1 MRRMFL
7 MSSVLLT
14 VPFYAGTAGAEVC
27 IAEEDC
33 NNLGYTEDKACT
45 DGLKC
50 PFGEKWHCPDKKC
63 QIGWILNSDMSCTEN
78 VESGKTPIAVVVYM
92 DDNGNGQAMTASP
105 INSSSLTWSS
115 TAMAKTDIPSLPNI
129 MQNQFA
135 TDINSCQNSF
145 YIAAYGDSS
154 KFPAVWAAKN
164 YTPAAAPNTKWKW
177 CLPSAGILRS
187 VIDNKEVINKAIDLL
202 GGRRIEETSSKNE
215 GILSSSE
222 ADGTWIW
229 EICYSRDLCTLYKD
243 YTNGNFLYSVRPV
256 IEFNIDTGAAE
267 CKKLP
272 DETGCTGITI
282 TGDDGCGGTRKTC
295 CTPTGTSDA
304 WCPSHTVPVDWGDD
318 GCGNTIKKCRSRTE
332 CRNSVSCGSNGVG
345 TLSTICTFY
354 MDNGNSYGNREYKIK
369 DYSYGTYVNCKNQTG
384 SNPPAKGVYECTNE
398 YADYVGVTQK
408 PLNGWGVIYKT
419 TDSTGTLHRIRID
432 DFGWGLATRSECEA
446 RLQTYWGD
454 LM

>member
-1 MRRMFL
+1 MFL

-14 VPFYAGTAGAEVC
+14 VPFYAGTAEAEVC

-33 NNLGYTEDKACT
+33 NNLGYTEDKSCT

-78 VESGKTPIAVVVYM
+78 VESGKTPIAVVVYL
-92 DDNGNGQAMTASP
+92 DDKGNGQAMTASP

-202 GGRRIEETSSKNE
+202 GGRRIEETSSKSE

-229 EICYSRDLCTLYKD
+229 KTCYSRDLCTSYKD

-295 CTPTGTSDA
+295 CTPTDTSD
-304 WCPSHTVPVDWGDD
+304 TVCSRGKVLVNWGDD
-318 GCGNTIKKCRSRTE
+318 GCGNPIKKCRPRDT
-332 CRNSVSCGSNGVG
+332 CKNSISCNSNGVG
-345 TLSTICTFY
+345 TLSVVCTY
-354 MDNGNSYGNREYKIK
+354 GSNLNSREFKIK
-369 DYSYGTYVNCKNQTG
+369 DYTYSNYAECKKQTS
-384 SNPPAKGVYECTNE
+384 SNPPVQGRYECVYNQQVDCIGDSYCGLT
-398 YADYVGVTQK
+398 
-408 PLNGWGVIYKT
+408 GWGVIYKT
-419 TDSTGTLHRIRID
+419 YDSTGTLRSSRVD
-432 DFGWGLATRSECEA
+432 SAGSGKPTRSECEEM
-446 RLQTYWGD
+446 LQEYWGD

>member
-33 NNLGYTEDKACT
+33 NNLGYTEDKSCT

-78 VESGKTPIAVVVYM
+78 VESGKTPIAVVVYLG
-92 DDNGNGQAMTASP
+92 DNGNGQAMTASP

-202 GGRRIEETSSKNE
+202 GGRKIEETSSKSE

-229 EICYSRDLCTLYKD
+229 ETCYSRDLCTSYKD

-272 DETGCTGITI
+272 DETGCANGTES
-282 TGDDGCGGTRKTC
+282 GDDGCGGTRKVCKTE
-295 CTPTGTSDA
+295 CTYEGKVITSDKYYRCSCRA
-304 WCPSHTVPVDWGDD
+304 YYKDQTKYQWDQNYSQNCRLADGRSFYYGTRVISSYDWQGGYKVYNSKAECFDD
-318 GCGNTIKKCRSRTE
+318 GCIYGESNSNYSMVETSSKCT
-332 CRNSVSCGSNGVG
+332 
-345 TLSTICTFY
+345 
-354 MDNGNSYGNREYKIK
+354 
-369 DYSYGTYVNCKNQTG
+369 
-384 SNPPAKGVYECTNE
+384 
-398 YADYVGVTQK
+398 VT
-408 PLNGWGVIYKT
+408 T
-419 TDSTGTLHRIRID
+419 T
-432 DFGWGLATRSECEA
+432 C
-446 RLQTYWGD
+446 Q
-454 LM
+454 

>member
-33 NNLGYTEDKACT
+33 NNLGYTEDKSCT

-202 GGRRIEETSSKNE
+202 GGRKIEETSSKSE

-229 EICYSRDLCTLYKD
+229 ETCYSRDLCTSYKD

-272 DETGCTGITI
+272 DETGCANGTES
-282 TGDDGCGGTRKTC
+282 GDDGCGGTRK
-295 CTPTGTSDA
+295 
-304 WCPSHTVPVDWGDD
+304 
-318 GCGNTIKKCRSRTE
+318 
-332 CRNSVSCGSNGVG
+332 
-345 TLSTICTFY
+345 
-354 MDNGNSYGNREYKIK
+354 
-369 DYSYGTYVNCKNQTG
+369 
-384 SNPPAKGVYECTNE
+384 
-398 YADYVGVTQK
+398 
-408 PLNGWGVIYKT
+408 
-419 TDSTGTLHRIRID
+419 LHWLCLIR
-432 DFGWGLATRSECEA
+432 FVL
-446 RLQTYWGD
+446 L
-454 LM
+454 